1 MSKEIFFK
9 HKARKKLSKGVQKL
23 TDAVKATM
31 GPMGR
36 NVLIHRE
43 GTRPFLTKDG
53 VTVAQEVYLKDKL
66 QDMGAQIVKEVSA
79 NTAFEAG
86 DGTTTSTVLANAI
99 FQLGIEELKNKIDPI
114 IMKRGMDD
122 MVERVIEILK
132 TNSKEIQD
140 EDIVNVATISANGN
154 VEIGQLIADA
164 IKAVG
169 RDGIISVEEN
179 SGVTDELVLSEGL
192 EFSRGY
198 LSPHFITNQ
207 ERNRAEL
214 ENPLLLISETKISQ
228 LVTILP
234 ILEKVQ
240 KSQRPLLIVAEDID
254 GEALSSIIVN
264 KMRGSLNVTA
274 VKAPGFGASKAEQLK
289 DLAIISGGVVVSQET
304 GKTLESLTLDDLG
317 SAERAIITS
326 SSTTIVNGDGDKD
339 IINETVESIKA
350 QIESQDD
357 GELKNSLTKRLTRLT
372 GGAAVIK
379 VGAQTEFEM
388 SEKKDRYDDAVEAT
402 KSAIAEGIVI
412 GGGSAL
418 LQASLELERNN
429 PGIPPS
435 DYDIGGSVIIEA
447 IQEPMKQILRN
458 AGLGEDE
465 ILGLIED
472 ISEFDGNLFGYNAV
486 TREIEPFFETGVI
499 DPLKVE
505 RIALVNA
512 NSIASTL
519 LTTDVAIFEKKRP
532 ETLEM

>member
-1 MSKEIFFK
+1 MAKEIFFK
-9 HKARKKLSKGVQKL
+9 NKARKKLSKGVQKL

-43 GTRPFLTKDG
+43 GSRPFLTKDG
-53 VTVAQEVYLKDKL
+53 VTVAQEVFLNDKL

-99 FQLGIEELKNKIDPI
+99 FQTGLKSLDKGADPI
-114 IMKRGMDD
+114 VLKRGMDS
-122 MVERVIEILK
+122 MVETVVETLK
-132 TNSKEIQD
+132 RNSKEIQD

-154 VEIGQLIADA
+154 SEIGGLIA
-164 IKAVG
+164 KAMASVG
-169 RDGIISVEEN
+169 REGIISVEEN
-179 SGVTDELVLSEGL
+179 SGVTDELILSEGL
-192 EFSRGY
+192 EFSRGF
-198 LSPHFITNQ
+198 LSPHFITNT

-214 ENPLLLISETKISQ
+214 DDPYILISETKVSQ

-240 KSQRPLLIVAEDID
+240 KTQRPLLIIAEDVD
-254 GEALSSIIVN
+254 GEALSSIVVN

-274 VKAPGFGASKAEQLK
+274 VKAPGFGASKAEQLR
-289 DLAIISGGVVVSQET
+289 DIAIITGGTVVSQET
-304 GKTLESLTLDDLG
+304 GKTLESLTLEDLG
-317 SAERAIITS
+317 SAERVIITS
-326 SSTTIVNGDGDKD
+326 SNTTIVNGGGDNT
-339 IINETVESIKA
+339 IVETTVETIKA

-357 GELKNSLTKRLTRLT
+357 GELKNSLKKRLTRLT

-388 SEKKDRYDDAVEAT
+388 TEKKDRYDDAVEAT

-418 LQASLELERNN
+418 LQVSLELEAV
-429 PGIPPS
+429 
-435 DYDIGGSVIIEA
+435 DIQEGDFGLGEKVILDA
-447 IQEPMKQILRN
+447 IKEPMKQILLN
-458 AGLGEDE
+458 AGLKQDE
-465 ILGLIED
+465 ILGLIDD
-472 ISEFDGNLFGYNAV
+472 ISDYNDILVGYNAV
-486 TREIEPFFETGVI
+486 SREIESLFETGII

-519 LTTDVAIFEKKRP
+519 LTTDVAIFERKREILP
-532 ETLEM
+532 E